1 MRGQSGAILEHLK
14 TYGSLTSM
22 EAFEKYGA
30 TRLAARIHE
39 FRKLG
44 YDIETHELVRK
55 NRYGET
61 CTFAKYVYNGYHETD
76 IIKKED

>member
-1 MRGQSGAILEHLK
+1 MRGQRRAVLEHLEK
-14 TYGSLTSM
+14 FGSITSM

-30 TRLAARIHE
+30 TRLSAIIFE

-44 YDIETHELVRK
+44 YDIETRDVTTK

-61 CTFAKYVYNGYHETD
+61 CTYAKYVLN
-76 IIKKED
+76 K